1 MPDHLDEHG
10 NPCRAHAQASLDT
23 VLALAALGSRMPSF
37 HHDAA
42 SKLQSLMMALDEMTE
57 LAENL
62 GDPNFTVAADTARAA
77 VNELHGLF
85 TANRALG
92 KPPQRAPSPLGVVFK
107 RSAERAGVK
116 LRGELTNAEVEV
128 ALPAMTHA
136 LAVVLDI
143 AAGTSQL
150 GRTVDVTCV
159 AADGNLAITLTGPA
173 GAAAK
178 SPPNVGEVLAI
189 ASFLI
194 GRDGG
199 ELRCVNGGEKFTLR
213 LRGG

>member
-1 MPDHLDEHG
+1 MRDHLDETG
-10 NPCRAHAQASLDT
+10 QPCKVHPPASQDML
-23 VLALAALGSRMPSF
+23 LALAALGSRMPSF

-42 SKLQSLMMALDEMTE
+42 SKLQSLMMAIDEMSE
-57 LAENL
+57 LAETL
-62 GDPNFTVAADTARAA
+62 GDPNFGVAADTARAA
-77 VNELHGLF
+77 VHELHALF

-116 LRGELTNAEVEV
+116 LRGELTNAELEV

-136 LAVVLDI
+136 LAVVLDV
-143 AAGTSQL
+143 AAGTSHL
-150 GRTVDVTCV
+150 GRTVDVVCV
-159 AADGNLAITLTGPA
+159 AEGKDFVIALTGPV

-178 SPPNVGEVLAI
+178 APPNVGEVLAI
-189 ASFLI
+189 SAFLI
-194 GRDGG
+194 ARDGG
-199 ELRCVNGGEKFTLR
+199 ELRCVKGGESFTVR